1 MNLASTLFRLSTEE
15 IIAGVTRIAARALG
29 QEAEMGTLEPGKW
42 CNLAIWEVERPIE
55 IYYRLGM
62 NPLYQRIWRG
72 Q

>member
-1 MNLASTLFRLSTEE
+1 
-15 IIAGVTRIAARALG
+15 
-29 QEAEMGTLEPGKW
+29 MGTLEPGKW
-42 CNLAIWEVERPIE
+42 CNLAIWDVERPIE